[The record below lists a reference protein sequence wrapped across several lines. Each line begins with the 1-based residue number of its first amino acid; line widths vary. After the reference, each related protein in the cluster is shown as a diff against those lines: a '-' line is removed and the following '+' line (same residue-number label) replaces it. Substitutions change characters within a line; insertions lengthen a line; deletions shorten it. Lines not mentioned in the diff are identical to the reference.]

1 MRTMRRR
8 LSPRPLI
15 VFGVRRGL
23 RERGWL
29 CGRLELSQR
38 RAQRIE
44 ARCVGKPVVFDGAP
58 DGRRHRGKLVV
69 GEIDCRHGPDI
80 IGRQLSS
87 KERGEFAWRVP
98 PRYVLY
104 PQPCW
109 TPKSALH
116 CGQTDLLDFGTLFLI
131 ARF

>member
-1 MRTMRRR
+1 M
-8 LSPRPLI
+8 I
-15 VFGVRRGL
+15 DFGWRRGL

-29 CGRLELSQR
+29 WGRLELSQR

-44 ARCVGKPVVFDGAP
+44 ARGVGKSVVFDGAP
-58 DGRRHRGKLVV
+58 DRRCCRSKLVV
-69 GEIDCRHGPDI
+69 GEVNCRHGPDI

-98 PRYVLY
+98 RATCLY